1 MPKRVLTGTVVSD
14 KADKTVVVRVER
26 RVKHP
31 LYGKIIRL
39 SKKYHAHDA
48 ANEFRAGE
56 IVRIE
61 ECAPMSKLKTWTVLD
76 RIGVAKT
83 ATVEIDEPELL
94 ASPQSE
100 PEKQAEE
107 KAEERAAKP
116 AEEKAEKK
124 PAKKTTKK
132 AKAEDVAEAD
142 A

>member
-14 KADKTVVVRVER
+14 KGDKTVVVRVER

-31 LYGKIIRL
+31 LYGKIIKL

-48 ANEFRAGE
+48 ANEFRMGE

-61 ECAPMSKLKTWTVLD
+61 ECAPISKLKTWTVVD
-76 RIGVAKT
+76 RLGVAK
-83 ATVEIDEPELL
+83 AQKSDIDQPEAKAPEAEP
-94 ASPQSE
+94 
-100 PEKQAEE
+100 
-107 KAEERAAKP
+107 AKP

-124 PAKKTTKK
+124 PAAKKSTKK

>member
-14 KADKTVVVRVER
+14 KGDKTVVVRVER

-31 LYGKIIRL
+31 LYGKIIKL

-48 ANEFRAGE
+48 ANEFHVGE

-61 ECAPMSKLKTWTVLD
+61 ECAPISKLKTWTVVD
-76 RIGVAKT
+76 RIGTAKVG
-83 ATVEIDEPELL
+83 AVDIAEPEAL
-94 ASPQSE
+94 STE
-100 PEKQAEE
+100 PSA
-107 KAEERAAKP
+107 P
-116 AEEKAEKK
+116 AEEKAEKS
-124 PAKKTTKK
+124 AKKDKK

>member
-31 LYGKIIRL
+31 LYGKIIKL

-48 ANEFRAGE
+48 ANEFHVGE

-61 ECAPMSKLKTWTVLD
+61 ECAPISKLKTWQVVDRLGTAKVGTVD
-76 RIGVAKT
+76 IAETEAVNAPP
-83 ATVEIDEPELL
+83 AEPV
-94 ASPQSE
+94 
-100 PEKQAEE
+100 
-107 KAEERAAKP
+107 RP
-116 AEEKAEKK
+116 AEEKAEK
-124 PAKKTTKK
+124 PAKKGKK